1 MTVCTLCLYVT
12 WVVFVLLYTVRF
24 RMIYLMWF
32 VWLRF
37 PPAPFATHLARYII
51 VLVCLWW
58 DISHDHIFL
67 GPECSD

>member
-37 PPAPFATHLARYII
+37 PPAPFATHLAR
-51 VLVCLWW
+51 
-58 DISHDHIFL
+58 
-67 GPECSD
+67 